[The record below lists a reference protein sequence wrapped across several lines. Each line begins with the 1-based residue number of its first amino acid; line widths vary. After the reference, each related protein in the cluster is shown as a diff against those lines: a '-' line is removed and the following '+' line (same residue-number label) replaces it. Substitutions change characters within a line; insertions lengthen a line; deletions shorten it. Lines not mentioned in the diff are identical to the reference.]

1 MKFKILIIFLFI
13 CSCASNSTKL
23 SNKAPFTS
31 MGFAYIFNYDDY
43 ESKIIKGKLDNSQ
56 LQVAHN
62 SLRANTLIKIINP
75 QTKDY
80 LVLKNIKKINYPDFY
95 KILITD
101 KVASELKLNKEIPF
115 VEITEIKKNKSFIA
129 KKAKIFNEEKKIPSK
144 APVASVQISNIS
156 KDKKKNIK
164 KNVKRNNFSILIGTF
179 YSENVAKFLVKRI
192 TKELPNFDVKN
203 LKIIKKN
210 NKQTSL
216 ISGPYKTI
224 NFLKNDYILLKKF
237 GFEELDIINE

>member
-43 ESKIIKGKLDNSQ
+43 ESKIIEGKLDNSQ

-80 LVLKNIKKINYPDFY
+80 LVLKNKNNM
-95 KILITD
+95 TD
-101 KVASELKLNKEIPF
+101 RFNKENF
-115 VEITEIKKNKSFIA
+115 
-129 KKAKIFNEEKKIPSK
+129 KIFICYYL
-144 APVASVQISNIS
+144 SN
-156 KDKKKNIK
+156 
-164 KNVKRNNFSILIGTF
+164 VRLIDN
-179 YSENVAKFLVKRI
+179 Y
-192 TKELPNFDVKN
+192 
-203 LKIIKKN
+203 
-210 NKQTSL
+210 
-216 ISGPYKTI
+216 
-224 NFLKNDYILLKKF
+224 
-237 GFEELDIINE
+237 